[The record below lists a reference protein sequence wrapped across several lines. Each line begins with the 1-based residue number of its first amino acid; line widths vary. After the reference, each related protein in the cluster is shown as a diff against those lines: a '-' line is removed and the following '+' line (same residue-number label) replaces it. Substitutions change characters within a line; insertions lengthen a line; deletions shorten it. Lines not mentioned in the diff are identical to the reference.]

1 MKNDNSQQRSEIH
14 EGVNKIQSKVQANVE
29 DLYNLLWIN
38 LKNVRKKEKENSRAI
53 TEIGLLLIISIFVNA
68 CLFALLFFIVLKG

>member
-1 MKNDNSQQRSEIH
+1 MKNDNSQQRSEIY
-14 EGVNKIQSKVQANVE
+14 EDGSKIQNDTK

-38 LKNVRKKEKENSRAI
+38 LKNLRKKEKENSRAI
-53 TEIGLLLIISIFVNA
+53 TEIGMLLIGNIFVNA

>member
-1 MKNDNSQQRSEIH
+1 MRDYNDQQRSEMY
-14 EGVNKIQSKVQANVE
+14 EDVSVIQADIK
-29 DLYNLLWIN
+29 DLHDLFRID
-38 LKNVRKKEKENSRAI
+38 LKNLHKKEKENSRAI

>member
-1 MKNDNSQQRSEIH
+1 MRNCNEQQRSEIY
-14 EGVNKIQSKVQANVE
+14 EDVSAIQADIK
-29 DLYNLLWIN
+29 DLHDLFRID
-38 LKNVRKKEKENSRAI
+38 LKNLRKKEKENSRAI

>member
-1 MKNDNSQQRSEIH
+1 MYEDVSAIQADIKDLRDLFRND
-14 EGVNKIQSKVQANVE
+14 
-29 DLYNLLWIN
+29 
-38 LKNVRKKEKENSRAI
+38 LKNLHKKEKENSRAI

>member
-1 MKNDNSQQRSEIH
+1 MRDYNDQHRIEMYEDVSA
-14 EGVNKIQSKVQANVE
+14 IQADIK
-29 DLYNLLWIN
+29 DLHDLFRID
-38 LKNVRKKEKENSRAI
+38 LKNLHKKEKENSRAI

>member
-1 MKNDNSQQRSEIH
+1 MRNCNEQQRSEMY
-14 EGVNKIQSKVQANVE
+14 EDVSTIQADIK
-29 DLYNLLWIN
+29 DLHDLFRID
-38 LKNVRKKEKENSRAI
+38 LKNLRKKEKENSRAI

>member
-1 MKNDNSQQRSEIH
+1 MKNDNSQQRSEIY
-14 EGVNKIQSKVQANVE
+14 EDKSKIQSKVQANVE
-29 DLYNLLWIN
+29 DLYSLLWIN
-38 LKNVRKKEKENSRAI
+38 LKNLRKKEKENSRAI

>member
-1 MKNDNSQQRSEIH
+1 MRSCNEQQRSEMY
-14 EGVNKIQSKVQANVE
+14 EDVSAIQADIK
-29 DLYNLLWIN
+29 DLHDLFRID
-38 LKNVRKKEKENSRAI
+38 LKNLHKEEKENSRAI

>member
-1 MKNDNSQQRSEIH
+1 MKNDDSQQRSEIY
-14 EGVNKIQSKVQANVE
+14 EDKSKIQSKVQADIK

-38 LKNVRKKEKENSRAI
+38 LKNLRKKEKENSQAI